1 MILPWTWDTPVAR
14 AVLARCRCSWICTR
28 FTPVRYL
35 PGMVSDARRALLQKT
50 HQLALEFL
58 DGLDQRPVRRP
69 VDFAALVEGAG
80 GPMPAEGEDP
90 ICVIEHLAR
99 SIDAGLVASAGQR
112 YFGFV
117 TGGSLPAALAADWLT
132 AVWDQN
138 GFSYASSPA
147 AAAVEEVAALWLLDL
162 FGLPTGFS
170 VGFTTGCTM
179 SNFTGL
185 AAARHALLRRLGW
198 DVESQGLMGAPVV
211 TVVTSDES
219 HVTIFAALQML
230 GFGRDRVT
238 RIPTDRQGRM
248 QVAELRAALAGV
260 QGPVLVCAQAGNVN
274 TGAFDP
280 IGEIAECVH
289 AASGWLHVDGAFGLW
304 AAASPELRELV
315 RGIELAD
322 SISSDCH
329 KWLNVPYDS
338 GLVFV
343 RDPSA
348 HRAAMTLSAPYYG
361 ERPELARDNYNW
373 VPEAS
378 RRARGF
384 TVYAALRSLGRR
396 GMAQMIERCCALAR
410 RMAERLARAPG
421 AEILNDVVLN
431 QVLVRFSP
439 PSGGDADAFTAEV
452 VRRVQEDGTCWASPT
467 TWHGV
472 SAIRVSVSNWSTS
485 EADIDVSAD
494 AILRCA
500 GAETPVS

>member
-1 MILPWTWDTPVAR
+1 ML
-14 AVLARCRCSWICTR
+14 
-28 FTPVRYL
+28 
-35 PGMVSDARRALLQKT
+35 SDARRALLQKT

-58 DGLDQRPVRRP
+58 DGLEQRPVGRP

-90 ICVIEHLAR
+90 IRVVEHLAR
-99 SIDAGLVASAGQR
+99 SIDAGLVASAGAR

-132 AVWDQN
+132 AAWDQN
-138 GFSYASSPA
+138 GFNYATSPA
-147 AAAVEEVAALWLLDL
+147 AAAVEEIAASWLLEL
-162 FGLPTGFS
+162 FGLRSDYS

-185 AAARHALLRRLGW
+185 AAARHALLRRVGW
-198 DVESQGLMGAPVV
+198 DVERQGLMGARAV

-230 GFGRDRVT
+230 GFGRERVI
-238 RIPTDRQGRM
+238 RIPTDGQGRM
-248 QVAELRAALAGV
+248 QAAELRAALAGV
-260 QGPVLVCAQAGNVN
+260 QAPVLVCAQAGNVN
-274 TGAFDP
+274 SGAFDP
-280 IGEIAECVH
+280 IVEIAECVH

-304 AAASPELRELV
+304 AAAAPELRGLV
-315 RGIELAD
+315 RGIERAD

-343 RDPSA
+343 RDPPA

-396 GMAQMIERCCALAR
+396 GVAQMIEHCCALAR
-410 RMAERLARAPG
+410 RMADRLARAAG
-421 AEILNDVVLN
+421 VEILNDVVLN

-439 PSGGDADAFTAEV
+439 PAGGDADAFTAEV
-452 VRRVQEDGTCWASPT
+452 VRKVQEDGTCWLSPT
-467 TWHGV
+467 TWHGA
-472 SAIRVSVSNWSTS
+472 SAMRISVSNWSTT
-485 EADIDVSAD
+485 EADIDLSAD

-500 GAETPVS
+500 GAETTAG

>member
-1 MILPWTWDTPVAR
+1 MPGAGRFI
-14 AVLARCRCSWICTR
+14 WIYTR
-28 FTPVRYL
+28 FAPLRYL
-35 PGMVSDARRALLQKT
+35 PGMLSDPRRALLQKT

-58 DGLDQRPVRRP
+58 DGLGERPVGRP
-69 VDFAALVEGAG
+69 VDFAALVIGAG
-80 GPMPAEGEDP
+80 GPMPVEGEDS
-90 ICVIEHLAR
+90 IRVIEHLAR
-99 SIDAGLVASAGQR
+99 SIDVGLVASAGQR

-117 TGGSLPAALAADWLT
+117 TGGSVPAALAADWLT
-132 AVWDQN
+132 TVWDQN
-138 GFSYASSPA
+138 GFNYATSPA
-147 AAAVEEVAALWLLDL
+147 AAAVEEIAASWLLDL
-162 FGLPTGFS
+162 FGLPAGSS

-185 AAARHALLRRLGW
+185 AAARHALLRRVGW
-198 DVESQGLMGAPVV
+198 DVERQGLMGAPAV

-230 GFGRDRVT
+230 GFGRERAI

-248 QVAELRAALAGV
+248 QAAELRAALAGG
-260 QGPVLVCAQAGNVN
+260 QAPVLVCAQAGNVN

-280 IGEIAECVH
+280 ILEIAECVH

-304 AAASPELRELV
+304 AAASPELRGLV
-315 RGIELAD
+315 RGIEQAD

-348 HRAAMTLSAPYYG
+348 HRSAMTLSAPYYG

-396 GMAQMIERCCALAR
+396 GVAQMIERCCALAR
-410 RMAERLARAPG
+410 RMADRLARAAG
-421 AEILNDVVLN
+421 VEILNDVVLN

-439 PSGGDADAFTAEV
+439 PAGGDADAFTAEV
-452 VRRVQEDGTCWASPT
+452 VRKVQEDGVCWLSPT

-472 SAIRVSVSNWSTS
+472 SAMRISVSNWSTT
-485 EADIDVSAD
+485 EADIDLSAD

-500 GAETPVS
+500 SAETPTP